1 LDNNSSDLVVYKKTR
16 ASALVFLCRA
26 PGMARSA
33 LMGAVS
39 VQVVLAE

>member
-1 LDNNSSDLVVYKKTR
+1 MLG
-16 ASALVFLCRA
+16 AFLCRA